1 MSEFVDGGLI
11 IGGDMNKANLRN
23 WRLRSAIAR
32 SAVAV
37 ATVIALAVFEL
48 AYADVTVFHDRAAFN
63 AALDTN
69 PLLLKKVEGWDTYPP
84 RTIFLMVRR

>member
-1 MSEFVDGGLI
+1 MGVRVGRWGLI
-11 IGGDMNKANLRN
+11 IGGDMNKANSRN

-32 SAVAV
+32 SVAV

-69 PLLLKKVEGWDTYPP
+69 PLLLKKVEG
-84 RTIFLMVRR
+84 

>member
-1 MSEFVDGGLI
+1 MGVRVGRWGMI
-11 IGGDMNKANLRN
+11 IGGDMNKANLRKN

-37 ATVIALAVFEL
+37 ATVIALALFEL

-69 PLLLKKVEGWDTYPP
+69 PLLLKKVEG
-84 RTIFLMVRR
+84 